1 MAEPHENLL
10 RKADAL
16 LRRHRGRREVEYRDP
31 PSDFPVLTEVV
42 QDSQQVAETP
52 PAAPEPAPSSLPPSS
67 PLASSMSD
75 ADLAQL
81 EQDLRFQLLELLGPE
96 FERLIESK
104 VHDRLGVKID
114 EVMTLTR
121 TVIEAEVR
129 AVIREALAEVIA
141 AETER
146 LRIELNLG

>member
-1 MAEPHENLL
+1 MAERHDSLL
-10 RKADAL
+10 QKADAL
-16 LRRHRGRREVEYRDP
+16 LRRHRGRRGTEYRDP

-42 QDSQQVAETP
+42 QDSQQIAETP
-52 PAAPEPAPSSLPPSS
+52 PPEPEAAPPSPSAS
-67 PLASSMSD
+67 ALASSLSD
-75 ADLAQL
+75 AELAQL

-96 FERLIESK
+96 FERLIEAK
-104 VHDRLGVKID
+104 VHDRLGTKID